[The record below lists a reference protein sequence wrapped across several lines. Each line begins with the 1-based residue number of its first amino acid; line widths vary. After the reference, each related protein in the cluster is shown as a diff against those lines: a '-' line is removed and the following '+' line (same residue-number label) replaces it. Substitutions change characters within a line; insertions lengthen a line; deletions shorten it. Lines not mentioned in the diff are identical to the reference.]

1 MGRNEK
7 NQTQMEEKK
16 MSDLKP
22 CPFCGS
28 ENVIPVEAD
37 YLNEGGKVTIL
48 WDVECQDCQ
57 SLVRKS
63 MWNRR
68 PAEDAKTREID
79 NLKRALQQIVEIAN
93 RRGHLTVATL
103 QKDAWYGL
111 AKIAN
116 EALTNAPDMNDGKME
131 GNK

>member
-1 MGRNEK
+1 
-7 NQTQMEEKK
+7 
-16 MSDLKP
+16 MSELKP
-22 CPFCGS
+22 CPFCGEKVS
-28 ENVIPVEAD
+28 MISIEGSTHYWCISCEVCEYDRFIFGTKDKVVNV
-37 YLNEGGKVTIL
+37 
-48 WDVECQDCQ
+48 
-57 SLVRKS
+57 
-63 MWNRR
+63 WNAR

-116 EALTNAPDMNDGKME
+116 EALTNAPDNNIGRME
-131 GNK
+131 ENK